1 MSLRDTLAII
11 SETGLSA
18 KEKVV
23 RAKLLAAIFAASLV
37 LGTATASVASPKPID
52 CGRYTNMNRPATSTE
67 RSKNRCFVT
76 AFRRGARA
84 KLTTLRA
91 TVEGDP
97 ITMYYRVLSARRL
110 EMIVDTRED
119 RYGPRG
125 WYRHI
130 CARVSAPP
138 DYRSFH
144 PSGCRRA
151 SLPRTLPPP
160 WG

>member
-1 MSLRDTLAII
+1 VKAVAALLLLTLA
-11 SETGLSA
+11 SLAGALSA
-18 KEKVV
+18 AEPLK
-23 RAKLLAAIFAASLV
+23 S
-37 LGTATASVASPKPID
+37 SD
-52 CGRYTNMNRPATSTE
+52 CGRYTNMNWPATSTE

-84 KLTTLRA
+84 TLITLRA

-97 ITMYYRVLSARRL
+97 ITMYYRVLGARRM

-125 WYRHI
+125 WFRNI
-130 CARVSAPP
+130 CTGVSASAN
-138 DYRSFH
+138 YRSFY

-151 SLPRTLPPP
+151 PLPRTLPPP